1 MFSISFNNGTVSFEI
16 SGSDQAWV
24 DGKLEKLEE
33 LVKQSPALSKDP
45 KVQPEKANQL
55 KQKTPKTP
63 RTTTKKQS
71 KDDSTVN
78 PLLSSAFNE
87 ALVDQINS
95 FVSDRSKSFSKG
107 TTKQA
112 AILAVFLKDTLN
124 IELISSADFEFI
136 YRKIGWNTINHI
148 AQLNNA
154 RIRDKFFVQNQGK
167 LELTHN
173 GLKFG
178 RDTSKNSVN
187 GDDAA

>member
-1 MFSISFNNGTVSFEI
+1 MFSISFSNGTVSFEI

-24 DGKLEKLEE
+24 DNKFQKLEE
-33 LVKQSPALSKDP
+33 LAKQSPTPSESSRTK
-45 KVQPEKANQL
+45 PEKTSQ
-55 KQKTPKTP
+55 PKEKIAKAP
-63 RTTTKKQS
+63 RTNKKKQP

-78 PLLSSAFNE
+78 PLLNDAFNE

-95 FVSDRSKSFSKG
+95 FVKDRSKSFSKG

-124 IELISSADFEFI
+124 IELVSSADLEFI
-136 YRKIGWNTINHI
+136 YRKIGWNTINHA

-154 RIRDKFFVQNQGK
+154 RTRDKFFIQNQGK

-178 RDTSKNSVN
+178 RDTSKDSSNSN
-187 GDDAA
+187 DAA

>member
-16 SGSDQAWV
+16 SGSDQVWV

-33 LVKQSPALSKDP
+33 LVRQPPTPPKDS
-45 KVQPEKANQL
+45 KVQAKEANQV
-55 KQKTPKTP
+55 KQKTSKTT
-63 RTTTKKQS
+63 RTTAKKQS

-78 PLLSSAFNE
+78 SLLSSAFNE
-87 ALVDQINS
+87 ALVDQLNS
-95 FVSDRSKSFSKG
+95 FVNDRSKSFSKG
-107 TTKQA
+107 ATKQA
-112 AILAVFLKDTLN
+112 AILAVFLKDALN
-124 IELISSADFEFI
+124 IELVSPADFEFI
-136 YRKIGWNTINHI
+136 YRKIGWNTINHV

-154 RIRDKFFVQNQGK
+154 RARDKFFVQNQGK

-187 GDDAA
+187 NDDAA

>member
-45 KVQPEKANQL
+45 KVQPEKASQL